1 MLVIFSLIF
10 VTDIKIIYVCKFV
23 SPLTSYEIN
32 VAMTRKYIYYEVCPH
47 LQPPFSHLKV
57 RINWAPPCTVII
69 VTSSDSLFQKTR
81 LENTQLTNYI
91 IITYF

>member
-1 MLVIFSLIF
+1 MLIIFSLIF
-10 VTDIKIIYVCKFV
+10 VTDIKIIFVYRFV

-32 VAMTRKYIYYEVCPH
+32 VAMTRKYIYYEECPD
-47 LQPPFSHLKV
+47 LQPSFSDLKI

-69 VTSSDSLFQKTR
+69 VASSDSLFQRTR